1 MDDVRSSVKWS
12 RACPNVGIIHKNS
25 SLISFERR

>member
-1 MDDVRSSVKWS
+1 MDDVQSSVKWS
-12 RACPNVGIIHKNS
+12 RACPNAEIMHKNS